1 MGKNISSSSRNF
13 VPSVRCPHCN
23 KATHAEIS
31 GWGRTGLNVR
41 YHTCKY
47 CNEDFN
53 LVVHAS
59 VSKKDEDVSDGQLSS
74 IKSSIKW
81 EKERRKKLHERL
93 LKELQAEREATAGIN
108 N

>member
-1 MGKNISSSSRNF
+1 MSSSDRNF

-41 YHTCKY
+41 YHTCRH
-47 CNEDFN
+47 CGEDFN
-53 LVVHAS
+53 LVVHVS
-59 VSKKDEDVSDGQLSS
+59 VSKKDEDVSDGALREVKDS
-74 IKSSIKW
+74 IRYQRK
-81 EKERRKKLHERL
+81 RREEMHEALKKRL
-93 LKELQAEREATAGIN
+93 QTEREKTAGVN